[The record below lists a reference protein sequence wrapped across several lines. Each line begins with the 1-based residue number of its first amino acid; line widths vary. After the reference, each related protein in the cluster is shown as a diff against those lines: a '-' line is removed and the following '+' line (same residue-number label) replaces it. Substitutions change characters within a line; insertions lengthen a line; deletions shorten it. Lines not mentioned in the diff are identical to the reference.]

1 MKVEQFCAKV
11 VNEETMDVLDTI
23 DEYYSE
29 AQDREAKIKEKNC
42 LRPS

>member
-1 MKVEQFCAKV
+1 MKVAQFCAKL

-29 AQDREAKIKEKNC
+29 AHDREAKIEEKNC
-42 LRPS
+42 LRSC